1 MNYFDILEKHGI
13 VIGDEDKIEKF
24 YTNIYNVIEMWRM
37 DIPRVNAFSICQKIG
52 VLANSLGIMPYS
64 S

>member
-1 MNYFDILEKHGI
+1 MNYFDILEKHSVDI
-13 VIGDEDKIEKF
+13 NEDKIDKF
-24 YTNIYNVIEMWRM
+24 YTNIYNIIDMWRI

-52 VLANSLGIMPYS
+52 VPANSLGIMPYS